1 MKIIVCKNKDKNKNN
16 KECGSVNFIHD
27 YDKKV
32 VLDGMLTIVSGGL
45 WLLLKMMKDG
55 IMWSFNGGE
64 DQDVAVFDSKHKC
77 KKCGK
82 QLEK

>member
-1 MKIIVCKNKDKNKNN
+1 MSEEEKINRLFSLQKKFD
-16 KECGSVNFIHD
+16 EDSQGIHD